1 MAKFLIRNGL
11 NPGREFEFERV
22 AEAMK
27 RSDGTPE
34 NMTHCV
40 LEAVHSFLGEAK
52 QNDDLTL
59 VCFGPRAS

>member
-1 MAKFLIRNGL
+1 MAKFLIGKGP
-11 NPGREFEFERV
+11 NPGLEFEFERV

-52 QNDDLTL
+52 KIDDLIL
-59 VCFGPRAS
+59 V